1 MANSIDPDQLRR
13 YARPLRQV
21 SPVIYQSAIRSGS
34 YESVYRLMYKHRD
47 RISIPIVKP
56 LELTRG
62 KNQEKFLST
71 TGQHSFGRS
80 HPSTLPRREPVRI
93 RKIVVGKIS
102 PKKYDEPIGPKD
114 KHHYQRPV
122 SMVCTV
128 CGQHELT
135 AWHDTHEKTYVISKL
150 KVRYKRSAP
159 GGLGSYGDSTPLLLF
174 QVQRFNS
181 SLRYAVPG
189 ENFP

>member
-71 TGQHSFGRS
+71 TSQHSFGRS

-135 AWHDTHEKTYVISKL
+135 AWHDTDSPQDFHHRFVRDVKQLEFERQSKAQGMPVTVSSREDLRHL
-150 KVRYKRSAP
+150 KAEGKI
-159 GGLGSYGDSTPLLLF
+159 
-174 QVQRFNS
+174 
-181 SLRYAVPG
+181 
-189 ENFP
+189 